1 MDALL
6 ASYGADDDD
15 DDVGAEEPRQSTAAA
30 GGATAATAAPAAGNV
45 APLATPRP
53 RPSLFASLPP
63 PASAAMAAARSSA
76 PLAGR
81 HGAEALEQ
89 PQARTA
95 VSGPARPSLFGVL
108 PPPRQAAPQ
117 VSQKR
122 KVVPFRPPG
131 SAAEPLAGNDEDD
144 GWRPGKHPREQP
156 PAPAAEA
163 PAVERSSAKTGL
175 AALLPAPK
183 HSLGVGSAL
192 GGGAVPGS
200 RRTVM
205 ESSSAAHP
213 EVLLE
218 GRPLPPGQAAV
229 LATAQGPADLAHTR
243 VLPGH
248 MSPAQHCDGSSS
260 YQAGA
265 PRETVQP
272 PREGQY
278 AEAGEQ
284 PSGPAQNEPQAHYP
298 PEVYAQ
304 YHGGAVGQAQ
314 DFDLGPSPSDPLQQA
329 MAQEKRKGKDGPAH
343 IVEVKQ
349 AELTKVTPRQELQAP
364 AYGPTYQSIATS
376 AKDKP
381 SKLHR
386 RKHQI
391 TSLYF
396 DMRQKEMEVAEQR
409 ARGHMTK
416 AQTHAKYGW

>member
-15 DDVGAEEPRQSTAAA
+15 DDDVGAEEPRHSAAA
-30 GGATAATAAPAAGNV
+30 GGAAAAKPVLVADIV
-45 APLATPRP
+45 APLAAPRT

-63 PASAAMAAARSSA
+63 PTSAAMAALRPPA

-89 PQARTA
+89 PHARAA

-117 VSQKR
+117 VPEKR
-122 KVVPFRPPG
+122 KVVAFRPPG
-131 SAAEPLAGNDEDD
+131 SAAEPLVGADEDD
-144 GWRPGKHPREQP
+144 GWRPGKRPREQP
-156 PAPAAEA
+156 AASAAEA
-163 PAVERSSAKTGL
+163 PAVERSPAKAGL

-205 ESSSAAHP
+205 ESSPAAHP
-213 EVLLE
+213 DELLE
-218 GRPLPPGQAAV
+218 GRPLLPGQAAV

-248 MSPAQHCDGSSS
+248 TSPAQHGSVS

-265 PRETVQP
+265 PRGTVQP
-272 PREGQY
+272 PREGQH

-284 PSGPAQNEPQAHYP
+284 PSGPARDELQAHYP
-298 PEVYAQ
+298 PDMYVQ

-314 DFDLGPSPSDPLQQA
+314 AFDLGPSLSDPLQQA
-329 MAQEKRKGKDGPAH
+329 MAQEKRKGKDGPTH

-376 AKDKP
+376 TKDKP